1 MPISEKIIEQ
11 VSSSDISENEKSLIL
26 ALLKVEDDGIFR
38 FNSEYEK
45 LINSYLENQEGEVR
59 IWAYL
64 LTKSSSRI
72 IVNMEQGQFILVH
85 QESIT
90 CQF

>member
-26 ALLKVEDDGIFR
+26 ALLKVEDDGLFR

-59 IWAYL
+59 I
-64 LTKSSSRI
+64 
-72 IVNMEQGQFILVH
+72 
-85 QESIT
+85 
-90 CQF
+90 